1 MDINWNNPEERNAY
15 FRQKGKEYRKTH
27 PRLTLTFDLD
37 EYQWIDQSVK
47 HYGVVKVSQHVKQM
61 ALEAI
66 RMGLGAQ
73 VERPPEVP
81 EEDLDELKFL
91 ISNAANNINQIAY
104 QLNSRALETGV
115 RPVAGE
121 GESRRIL
128 YELFRLLK
136 ETHQEVSSLV
146 AKTKT

>member
-27 PRLTLTFDLD
+27 PRLTLTFDAE
-37 EYQWIDQSVK
+37 EYQWVDHSVK
-47 HYGVVKVSQHVKQM
+47 HYGVKKVSQHVKQM

-66 RMGLGAQ
+66 RMGLGEQ
-73 VERPPEVP
+73 VERPPQVP
-81 EEDLDELKFL
+81 EEILDDLLYQL
-91 ISNAANNINQIAY
+91 HNASNNINQIAY
-104 QLNSRALETGV
+104 QLNSRALETRV

-128 YELFRLLK
+128 DELFRLLK